1 MNDELKQ
8 WLISVEKIDM
18 KTYHKMIDLYTK
30 GVVDAQISELIRQ
43 SVSSQFEYEIL
54 LPIWEKYGYYLAT
67 CDKNDFFDDFIQIF
81 EQHNNRQK
89 EIKENEKSYN
99 EGLLAGFELVYYWF
113 HLLYSA
119 CMEECLENQRREL
132 VNWNLN

>member
-99 EGLLAGFELVYYWF
+99 EGLLAGFELVYY
-113 HLLYSA
+113 
-119 CMEECLENQRREL
+119 
-132 VNWNLN
+132 